1 MFFSVCRLNNALTY
15 VNCILH
21 TFLQETLAIADRVM
35 EIADAVNSN
44 PPNFEIDLDSI
55 EAVDELIVKL
65 DQVII

>member
-1 MFFSVCRLNNALTY
+1 
-15 VNCILH
+15 
-21 TFLQETLAIADRVM
+21 M